1 MISAATTDLEHN
13 GAVSDFNKDIIEEF
27 RANNGTV
34 SAMGF
39 GRALVLVHSVG
50 AKSGE
55 PRINPLAGIRD
66 GDSWLIPAS
75 AGGSPK
81 NPSWYYNLVA
91 HPDIEIEYPDDEGGI
106 SSARVTARELTGA
119 ERDAAWT
126 RFEERSEGFTKYQ
139 ETAGGRV
146 IPVFRLDPR

>member
-1 MISAATTDLEHN
+1 M
-13 GAVSDFNKDIIEEF
+13 SDFNKDIIEEF
-27 RANNGTV
+27 RTNNGTV

-55 PRINPLAGIRD
+55 PRINPLVALRD
-66 GDSWLIPAS
+66 EDGWLIPAS

-81 NPSWYYNLVA
+81 NPAWYYNLVA
-91 HPDIEIEYPDDEGGI
+91 QPAIEIEYADDEGGI
-106 SSARVTARELTGA
+106 STAKVSARELTGA
-119 ERDAAWT
+119 ERDAAWK
-126 RFEERSEGFTKYQ
+126 RFEERSQGFTKYQ
-139 ETAGGRV
+139 ETAGDRV